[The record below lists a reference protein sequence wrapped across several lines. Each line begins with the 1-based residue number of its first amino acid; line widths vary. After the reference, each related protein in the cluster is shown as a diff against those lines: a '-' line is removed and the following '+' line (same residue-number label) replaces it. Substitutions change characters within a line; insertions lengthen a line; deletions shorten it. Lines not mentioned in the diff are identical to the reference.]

1 MPKSGKSDSNLFAID
16 HGAIE
21 TILGDAN
28 APLIRRNTDLLA
40 AFERMPVSLGSEDD
54 VIRAGRFV
62 KQLKAAVRETAK
74 ARLSDGRPFADATAT
89 VKSFFQKYEEPLK
102 AALEVV
108 LGRLT
113 DAAVRARPAPDD
125 GPVEEA
131 ARWASIW
138 PESRS

>member
-113 DAAVRARPAPDD
+113 DAAVRARPAPDG